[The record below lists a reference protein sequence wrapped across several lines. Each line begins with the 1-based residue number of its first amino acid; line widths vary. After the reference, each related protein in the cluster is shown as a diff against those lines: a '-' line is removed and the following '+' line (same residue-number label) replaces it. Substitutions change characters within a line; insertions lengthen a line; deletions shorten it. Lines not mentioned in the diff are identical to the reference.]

1 MCDAAETAK
10 ESGLALWIYVITP
23 GLQTYAY
30 TAEPARI
37 SLNARKVNSVNEV
50 NVYLS
55 PTGEVVRTDEKITVE
70 EPEWYF
76 AKTRNNITV
85 TNPKKYAII
94 LRKLALEEE
103 QLNRGIDSLL
113 DCREPALKYINQLK
127 GDEYTVIYRYYI
139 IGQTWE
145 KIAAEIYFSERKVY
159 LNRRSALNKLEKIYN
174 LEVQNG
180 QA

>member
-1 MCDAAETAK
+1 MGLKRGIPITTAGTQVCYAVETVAGTMPTTAKLIPDIKETPDMNPQPEQLETTDLSCTQYKTYTNGLKDLSGANAYVANLTSLLEKEWDAMCNAAETAK

-70 EPEWYF
+70 EP
-76 AKTRNNITV
+76 
-85 TNPKKYAII
+85 
-94 LRKLALEEE
+94 
-103 QLNRGIDSLL
+103 
-113 DCREPALKYINQLK
+113 
-127 GDEYTVIYRYYI
+127 
-139 IGQTWE
+139 
-145 KIAAEIYFSERKVY
+145 AA
-159 LNRRSALNKLEKIYN
+159 A
-174 LEVQNG
+174 
-180 QA
+180 